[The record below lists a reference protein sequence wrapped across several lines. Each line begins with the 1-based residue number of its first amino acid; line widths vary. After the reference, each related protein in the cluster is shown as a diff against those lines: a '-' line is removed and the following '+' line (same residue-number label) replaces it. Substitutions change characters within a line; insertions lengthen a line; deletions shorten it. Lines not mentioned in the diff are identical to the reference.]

1 MFKGSIMV
9 DRFSRDVVISKILSI
24 VVFRYLLFIRF
35 IGRVLKNIIVPRIDI
50 RLLILFF
57 ILVDSNINMFCLL
70 LGLYIMFLGFI
81 RRDNMI
87 LDKML
92 VNSNNK
98 AILWLKIAFK

>member
-1 MFKGSIMV
+1 MFKGSVMV

-35 IGRVLKNIIVPRIDI
+35 IGRVLKNIIVHRIDI

-87 LDKML
+87 LDKIL
-92 VNSNNK
+92 ANSNNK
-98 AILWLKIAFK
+98 AILWLKIAFR